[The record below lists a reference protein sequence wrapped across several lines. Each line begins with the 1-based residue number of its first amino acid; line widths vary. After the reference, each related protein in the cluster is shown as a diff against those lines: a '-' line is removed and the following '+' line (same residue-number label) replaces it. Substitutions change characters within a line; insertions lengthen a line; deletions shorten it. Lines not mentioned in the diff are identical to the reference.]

1 MNLDSK
7 IAQWLSDAFSNHR
20 NFIFAMTIDAMRRI
34 YYIDVMDHETMK
46 LVSRIGVDA
55 RTVESDDLDEF
66 IKVVEPCLPF
76 PVYHLTDEQ
85 IENIVDEVYS
95 TEPLCDD
102 AE

>member
-20 NFIFAMTIDAMRRI
+20 NFIFSMTNGVCGI

-46 LVSRIGVDA
+46 LISRIGVDA
-55 RTVESDDLDEF
+55 HTVESDNLDEF

-85 IENIVDEVYS
+85 IENIIDEVYS
-95 TEPLCDD
+95 TEPLCDP

>member
-7 IAQWLSDAFSNHR
+7 IAQWLSDAFSNHS
-20 NFIFAMTIDAMRRI
+20 NFIFAMTIDDKRGI
-34 YYIDVMDHETMK
+34 YYIDVFDHETMI
-46 LVSRIGVDA
+46 LRSRIGIE
-55 RTVESDDLDEF
+55 RSIVESDNLDEF

>member
-7 IAQWLSDAFSNHR
+7 IAQWLSDTFSNHK
-20 NFIFAMTIDAMRRI
+20 NFIFSMTIDGERRI
-34 YYIDVMDHETMK
+34 YYIYVMDHETMK
-46 LVSRIGVDA
+46 VGYRIGVDA
-55 RTVESDDLDEF
+55 HIVESDDLDEF
-66 IKVVEPCLPF
+66 IKVVEPSLPF

-95 TEPLCDD
+95 TEPLCDN

>member
-7 IAQWLSDAFSNHR
+7 IAIWLSEAFSNHK
-20 NFIFAMTIDAMRRI
+20 NFIFAMTIDGKRRI

-46 LVSRIGVDA
+46 VICKIGVDA
-55 RTVESDDLDEF
+55 HTVESDNLDEF

-85 IENIVDEVYS
+85 IENITDEVYS
-95 TEPLCDD
+95 TEPLCDN

>member
-7 IAQWLSDAFSNHR
+7 IAQWLSDAFSNHK
-20 NFIFAMTIDAMRRI
+20 NFIFAMTIDWKRHI

-46 LVSRIGVDA
+46 VICRIGVDA

-95 TEPLCDD
+95 TEPLCDP

>member
-1 MNLDSK
+1 MKLDSK
-7 IAQWLSDAFSNHR
+7 IANWLSDAFSNHS
-20 NFIFAMTIDAMRRI
+20 NFIFAMTIDGIRGI
-34 YYIDVMDHETMK
+34 YYLDIMDHQTMK
-46 LVSRIGVDA
+46 NVSKIGIDI
-55 RTVESDDLDEF
+55 RTIESDDLDEF

>member
-1 MNLDSK
+1 MNLDSR
-7 IAQWLSDAFSNHR
+7 IAQWLSDVFSNHR
-20 NFIFAMTIDAMRRI
+20 NFIFAMTIDAIRRI
-34 YYIDVMDHETMK
+34 YYIDVADHETMK
-46 LVSRIGVDA
+46 LISRIGVDMNII
-55 RTVESDDLDEF
+55 ESDDLDEF

-85 IENIVDEVYS
+85 IENIVDEVHS

>member
-7 IAQWLSDAFSNHR
+7 IAQWLSYAFSNHK
-20 NFIFAMTIDAMRRI
+20 NFIFAMTIDGIRGI
-34 YYIDVMDHETMK
+34 YYIDIMDHQTMK
-46 LVSRIGVDA
+46 LVSRIGVE
-55 RTVESDDLDEF
+55 RSTVESDDLDEF

-85 IENIVDEVYS
+85 IENITDEVYS
-95 TEPLCDD
+95 TEPLCDP

>member
-7 IAQWLSDAFSNHR
+7 IAQWLSDAFSNHS
-20 NFIFAMTIDAMRRI
+20 NFIFAMTIDGKCGI
-34 YYIDVMDHETMK
+34 YYIDVFDHETMI
-46 LVSRIGVDA
+46 LRSRIGVDIHV
-55 RTVESDDLDEF
+55 VESDDLDEF

-85 IENIVDEVYS
+85 IENITDEVYS

>member
-1 MNLDSK
+1 MNLDSR
-7 IAQWLSDAFSNHR
+7 IAQWLSDAFSNHK
-20 NFIFAMTIDAMRRI
+20 NFMFAMTIDGKRGI

-46 LVSRIGVDA
+46 VVWRIGVNMDVVA
-55 RTVESDDLDEF
+55 SDDLDEF

-85 IENIVDEVYS
+85 IENIIDEVYS

>member
-7 IAQWLSDAFSNHR
+7 IAQWLSDAFSNHK
-20 NFIFAMTIDAMRRI
+20 NFIFAMTIDAIRRI
-34 YYIDVMDHETMK
+34 YYIDVMDNETMK
-46 LVSRIGVDA
+46 VICRIGVDA

-76 PVYHLTDEQ
+76 NVYHLTDEQ

>member
-7 IAQWLSDAFSNHR
+7 IAQWLSYAFSNHK
-20 NFIFAMTIDAMRRI
+20 NFIFAMTIDAIRRI

-46 LVSRIGVDA
+46 VVCRIGVNID
-55 RTVESDDLDEF
+55 VVVNDDLDEF

-76 PVYHLTDEQ
+76 PVYHLTNEQ

-95 TEPLCDD
+95 TEPLYDD